1 MIALTVQQLSK
12 ITGLDS
18 DELEKLLKGEDGE
31 PLENAP
37 AIIVEKVSE
46 RIGKTK
52 ETEFNRAFQKL
63 AKKLEGIAKTAGIE
77 EYTDVEDAV
86 RQLAD
91 KASEAGQG
99 GESTNLET
107 LTPSQLTKIP
117 AFKEYKAG
125 RDAEMEALKA
135 DYETK
140 IKSQRA
146 LSTISEA
153 KKRALTLLADKNA
166 KFNNQERQL
175 DGLFKIISGNYSL
188 DMDEKGQIIVL
199 GADGEPAIDKSHNPI
214 KFEDLI
220 VEEWEP
226 LFGFNETDP
235 NKKTPAPKPGQFGKT
250 QQQQTGIKFDD
261 YAAAVQAVRTAR
273 TNEDRAAMQKAMNE
287 QFPFG
292 KPT

>member
-37 AIIVEKVSE
+37 AIVVEKVSE

-199 GADGEPAIDKSHNPI
+199 SADGEPAIDKSHNPI

-235 NKKTPAPKPGQFGKT
+235 NKKTPAPKPGTFGKT
-250 QQQQTGIKFDD
+250 EKQTTGIKFDSI
-261 YAAAVQAVRTAR
+261 AAANKAIAMET
-273 TNEDRAAMQKAMNE
+273 DAAKRLELRKAMNE
-287 QFPFG
+287 QFS
-292 KPT
+292 TE

>member
-175 DGLFKIISGNYSL
+175 DGLFKIISGNYS
-188 DMDEKGQIIVL
+188 
-199 GADGEPAIDKSHNPI
+199 
-214 KFEDLI
+214 
-220 VEEWEP
+220 
-226 LFGFNETDP
+226 
-235 NKKTPAPKPGQFGKT
+235 
-250 QQQQTGIKFDD
+250 
-261 YAAAVQAVRTAR
+261 
-273 TNEDRAAMQKAMNE
+273 
-287 QFPFG
+287 
-292 KPT
+292 

>member
-37 AIIVEKVSE
+37 AIVVEKVSE

-63 AKKLEGIAKTAGIE
+63 AKKLEGIAKGAGIDE
-77 EYTDVEDAV
+77 FSDVEDAV

-99 GESTNLET
+99 GVSVDLET
-107 LTPSQLTKIP
+107 LTASQLTKIP
-117 AFKEYKAG
+117 AFREYKAG
-125 RDAEMEALKA
+125 RDAEVEKMKN
-135 DYETK
+135 DYETQ

-146 LSTISEA
+146 MSTISEA
-153 KKRALTLLADKNA
+153 KKRALALLAEKNA

-188 DMDEKGQIIVL
+188 DLDEKGNIIVL

-214 KFEDLI
+214 KFETLI

-235 NKKTPAPKPGQFGKT
+235 SKKTPAPKPGQFGQKDK
-250 QQQQTGIKFDD
+250 QSTGIKFDD

-273 TNEDRAAMQKAMNE
+273 TNEDRASLQKAMNE
-287 QFPFG
+287 QFPNG